1 MLQYTAVILPALFY
15 GIIIIPFILI
25 VKCCKDPA
33 NTFLHIMENLFLE
46 IFVLNYLI
54 LNNAM
59 L

>member
-1 MLQYTAVILPALFY
+1 MLQYTVDILPALFY